1 MNLFLSARFVAS
13 LCLFLPLFVQA
24 APEYLGSENC
34 QSCHQTEYDAWQGS
48 HHQLAMQA
56 ASGDAVLGDF
66 SDSQFSKDGVI
77 STFFKQGDRFMINTD
92 GPDGA
97 LQDYEISYVFGVYPL
112 QQYMVDFPQGKIQVL
127 DVAWDSRPE
136 AQGGQRW
143 FSLHPDEK
151 IPAGDILHWTGPNL
165 NWNYMCADC
174 HSTNLLKNF
183 DDETQ
188 TYQTSWTDINV
199 ACEACHGPGSAH
211 KAWADA
217 KAGNEENTTENRGLT
232 VDLNERDGVI
242 WHVDPKSYLPKRSQ
256 QNDSRA
262 EIEVC
267 ARCHSRRSQLSDDFV
282 PGQPF
287 MDAYHPALLTEGLY
301 YADGQMQDEV
311 YVWGSF
317 RQSKMYQ
324 AGVTCSDCHDPH
336 TAELKAPGQQVCAQ
350 CHTPERYAGESHH
363 FHEAGSEGANCISC
377 HMPASTLM
385 QVDERN
391 DHSFRIP
398 RPDNSYQQGTPNA
411 CNQCH
416 DDKNVAWSL
425 EQIKHWYGAQPRS
438 DQGFT
443 GALSAARQGRIDAV
457 SLLAQ
462 LAMDASQPGIARAT
476 AYSHLGGPVNQ
487 NSMMLIQQ
495 GLNDK
500 DPLVRQGALQAM
512 ELFPPEQRLIA
523 LPAVWDEV
531 RSVRIQ
537 AARLMASYPAGQL
550 REDRQAKLDA
560 VLEEYIES
568 QKFNAERPEA
578 QLNLANL
585 YVDQKKFIE
594 AEQAYRKGL
603 QIQPKF
609 VPAYVNFAQ
618 LLSVLRR
625 DTEASN
631 LLAAGVEE
639 IPGSA
644 DLHHALGLAKVR
656 QKKTG
661 ESIVDLAQAALLA
674 PGNRRYQYVYAVALQ
689 STGDIDKAIEVLET
703 SLKQYPGDPE
713 TLYTLVTFNQQAGRL
728 PAALSYA
735 RKLQSMFPNNPD
747 IKKLLETLQ
756 P

>member
-1 MNLFLSARFVAS
+1 
-13 LCLFLPLFVQA
+13 
-24 APEYLGSENC
+24 
-34 QSCHQTEYDAWQGS
+34 
-48 HHQLAMQA
+48 
-56 ASGDAVLGDF
+56 
-66 SDSQFSKDGVI
+66 
-77 STFFKQGDRFMINTD
+77 
-92 GPDGA
+92 
-97 LQDYEISYVFGVYPL
+97 
-112 QQYMVDFPQGKIQVL
+112 
-127 DVAWDSRPE
+127 
-136 AQGGQRW
+136 
-143 FSLHPDEK
+143 
-151 IPAGDILHWTGPNL
+151 
-165 NWNYMCADC
+165 
-174 HSTNLLKNF
+174 
-183 DDETQ
+183 
-188 TYQTSWTDINV
+188 
-199 ACEACHGPGSAH
+199 
-211 KAWADA
+211 
-217 KAGNEENTTENRGLT
+217 
-232 VDLNERDGVI
+232 
-242 WHVDPKSYLPKRSQ
+242 
-256 QNDSRA
+256 
-262 EIEVC
+262 
-267 ARCHSRRSQLSDDFV
+267 
-282 PGQPF
+282 
-287 MDAYHPALLTEGLY
+287 
-301 YADGQMQDEV
+301 
-311 YVWGSF
+311 
-317 RQSKMYQ
+317 
-324 AGVTCSDCHDPH
+324 
-336 TAELKAPGQQVCAQ
+336 
-350 CHTPERYAGESHH
+350 
-363 FHEAGSEGANCISC
+363 
-377 HMPASTLM
+377 
-385 QVDERN
+385 
-391 DHSFRIP
+391 
-398 RPDNSYQQGTPNA
+398 
-411 CNQCH
+411 
-416 DDKNVAWSL
+416 
-425 EQIKHWYGAQPRS
+425 
-438 DQGFT
+438 
-443 GALSAARQGRIDAV
+443 
-457 SLLAQ
+457 
-462 LAMDASQPGIARAT
+462 MDASQPGIARAT

-594 AEQAYRKGL
+594 AERAYRKAL

-618 LLSVLRR
+618 LLSVLKR

-639 IPGSA
+639 IPESA

-661 ESIVDLAQAALLA
+661 ESIIDLAQAALLA

-713 TLYTLVTFNQQAGRL
+713 TLYTLVTFNQQAGRQ

-747 IKKLLETLQ
+747 IKKLLESLQ